1 MLSDVFYSIY
11 SHFLV
16 KYPSRGKIFRSF
28 LGGRLESF
36 SLQTQFSALE
46 NNFALSMEAFLSH
59 YSVFDCHLGGP
70 VLPPWAYNK
79 LL

>member
-46 NNFALSMEAFLSH
+46 NNLLEYGGIFVAFLS
-59 YSVFDCHLGGP
+59 F
-70 VLPPWAYNK
+70 
-79 LL
+79 